1 VRAKTSSN
9 HSKYSNIA
17 IAEQPLI
24 QWKTFTTANSPIL
37 SNSIKA
43 IFIDGENNVWFGT
56 DNGASYFNQGS
67 WGGIKDSLRYAQYGG
82 YGYTVNGISQSKD
95 GSIWFAMAGGGV
107 IRYLKNG
114 SQFVF
119 KSYVPPDV
127 PYASIASVTGEMLG
141 LGEVFATTRGL
152 GVGRYTPS
160 QTQANEGTWTTL
172 TKSNS
177 SLQSNIVPSS
187 ALNKFDNTIWFGLDG
202 GTVMQFDGD
211 LTWNIFSLPSPFNS
225 YFVLSMAFDLNG
237 YAWIAKSDSGISVLK
252 YSTGEWKH
260 HYTYF
265 NTSGRIPQGYINAV
279 ATNNHLIR
287 WFGSTQGL
295 IQLNDTTFTTFTTAS
310 IPELPGNCITALAYD
325 FYGNLWIGTT
335 KGVAVYNVKGVRY

>member
-1 VRAKTSSN
+1 MQPAWTGPSHPQGAIGMRRGFTLIELLVV
-9 HSKYSNIA
+9 IA
-17 IAEQPLI
+17 IIAILAAILFPVFAKAREKARQ
-24 QWKTFTTANSPIL
+24 TACL
-37 SNSIKA
+37 SNMKEIALAGLMYSQ
-43 IFIDGENNVWFGT
+43 DYDEVLCGN
-56 DNGASYFNQGS
+56 
-67 WGGIKDSLRYAQYGG
+67 QYGG

-95 GSIWFAMAGGGV
+95 GSIWFAMASGGV

-295 IQLNDTTFTTFTTAS
+295 IQLNDTTFTTFTT
-310 IPELPGNCITALAYD
+310 
-325 FYGNLWIGTT
+325 FTT
-335 KGVAVYNVKGVRY
+335 SKD